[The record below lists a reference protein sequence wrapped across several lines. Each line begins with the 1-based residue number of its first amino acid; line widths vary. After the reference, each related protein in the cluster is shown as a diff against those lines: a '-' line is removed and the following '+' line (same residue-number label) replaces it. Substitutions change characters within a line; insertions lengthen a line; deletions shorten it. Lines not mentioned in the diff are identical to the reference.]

1 MEGISFISYVAA
13 TRNDKRGNTM
23 FTKKNAIIISV
34 LLTISACIYG
44 LQILIFKDV
53 RNTEFYIF
61 QDMAFIP
68 ISIAITTVV
77 VGELLDINTKRD
89 SRHKTRM
96 LTSTFFSDIGFE
108 LMSMLALVSNI
119 DEEVLRKINNDNL
132 SESEKI
138 NVIKSSTFTINAD
151 MGIYN
156 IISDVIIASK
166 TDILILSSNP
176 MLYDHECFSDL
187 LWELL
192 HLMDE
197 FRLRGDYVKMTPDD
211 LTQFNDDFALVLELL
226 LINWVVNAKYLK
238 ETYPNFYKTVSL
250 FLDN

>member
-1 MEGISFISYVAA
+1 
-13 TRNDKRGNTM
+13 M
-23 FTKKNAIIISV
+23 FNKKNIIIISV
-34 LLTISACIYG
+34 LLAISACIYG
-44 LQILIFKDV
+44 MQILIFKDV

-77 VGELLDINTKRD
+77 VGELLDINNKRD
-89 SRHKTRM
+89 SRQKTRM

-119 DEEVLRKINNDNL
+119 DEELL
-132 SESEKI
+132 H
-138 NVIKSSTFTINAD
+138 TINATELSEPD
-151 MGIYN
+151 KITAIKNSGLTVNADIGIYT

-176 MLYDHECFSDL
+176 MLYDHEYFSDL

-197 FRLRGDYVKMTPDD
+197 FRLRGDYVKLTPND
-211 LTQFNDDFALVLELL
+211 LTELNSDFAQVLELL

-238 ETYPNFYKTVSL
+238 ETYPSFYRTITS